1 MAICNRLGAGA
12 GTLAWLPAAPAPTEA
27 GPELTPK
34 KRRRYLRSSPSG
46 WPGAAAPRAPF
57 TPRFRLCF
65 QVRTDLIRNFCIIAH
80 IDHGKSTLAD
90 RLLEST
96 ATLDSRKMRAQV
108 LDSNELERER
118 GITIKLHAVRMS
130 HRARDGRDYAL
141 NLIDTPGHVDFTYEV
156 SRSLAACEG
165 AILVVDATQGVQ
177 AQPLSNLFLALDADL
192 EIIPVLN
199 KIDLP
204 GAEPERRRQEVAD
217 LMGIDAESVLE
228 VSAKEGRGIDEVL
241 EAVVRRIPAP
251 GGDPAAPLRAL
262 IFDSYYDQYLGAVPS
277 IRVVDGTVGPGVTIT
292 FGTVDSCYEVTEVGH
307 MQLGRVP
314 AASLGPGEVGY
325 LVAAIKAVADTRPG
339 DTVLDASRRA
349 EELLP
354 GYKEARPMVFAGLYP
369 TDTDGYEEL
378 RDALHRLRLNDASLH
393 FEPETSKALGFGF
406 RCGFLGLL
414 HMEVVQERLD
424 REFGVKLI
432 TTVPNVKYEV
442 AMSDGTRSW
451 VENPSELP
459 DRALVDSVAEPVVR
473 AHIVVPAEYIGNVQ
487 KLCHERR
494 GTFRG
499 MSYLDPRRVEMD
511 FELPLAEI
519 VLDFYNR
526 LKSGTRG
533 YAALDYEFQ
542 EYRRDDLVKLDVMV
556 NREPVDAFSV
566 ILHRD
571 NAYQHGLALVRKLR
585 QLIPRQQFDV
595 ALQAA
600 IGGQI
605 IARETVKAVRKN
617 VTAKCYGGDITRKRK
632 LLERQREGKKRM
644 KQVGSVE
651 IPQEAFMAVLQ
662 LDDTRS

>member
-1 MAICNRLGAGA
+1 M
-12 GTLAWLPAAPAPTEA
+12 
-27 GPELTPK
+27 
-34 KRRRYLRSSPSG
+34 
-46 WPGAAAPRAPF
+46 
-57 TPRFRLCF
+57 
-65 QVRTDLIRNFCIIAH
+65 RTDLIRNFCIIAH

-90 RLLEST
+90 RLLEAT
-96 ATLDSRKMRAQV
+96 ATLDRRQMRDQV

-118 GITIKLHAVRMS
+118 GITIKLHAVRMTY
-130 HRARDGRDYAL
+130 RAPDGRDYDL
-141 NLIDTPGHVDFTYEV
+141 NLIDTPGHVDFAYEV

-165 AILVVDATQGVQ
+165 AVLVVDATQGVQ
-177 AQPLSNLFLALDADL
+177 AQTLSNLFLALDADL

-204 GAEPERRRQEVAD
+204 GAEPERRRAEVAELIGVD
-217 LMGIDAESVLE
+217 PDTVLE
-228 VSAKEGRGIDEVL
+228 VSAKEGRGINRVL
-241 EAVVRRIPAP
+241 SAVVDRVPPPA
-251 GGDPAAPLRAL
+251 GDPAAPFRAL

-277 IRVVDGTVGPGVTIT
+277 VRVVDGTLKSGMTVT
-292 FGTVDSCYEVTEVGH
+292 FGTVDTRYDVTEVGH
-307 MQLGRVP
+307 LRLGRVP
-314 AASLGPGEVGY
+314 AASLGPGDVGY
-325 LVAAIKAVADTRPG
+325 LVAAIKAVSDTRAG

-349 EELLP
+349 PELLP

-378 RDALHRLRLNDASLH
+378 RDALHRLRLNDASLQ
-393 FEPETSKALGFGF
+393 FEPETSRALGFGF

-432 TTVPNVKYEV
+432 TTVPNVKYRV
-442 AMSDGTRSW
+442 AMSDGSERQ

-459 DRALVDSVAEPVVR
+459 DRALVDGVAEPVVR
-473 AHIVVPAEYIGNVQ
+473 AHIVVPADYIGNVQ
-487 KLCHERR
+487 RLCHERR

-499 MSYLDPRRVEMD
+499 MNYLDPRRVEMD

-533 YAALDYEFQ
+533 YASLDYEFQ
-542 EYRRDDLVKLDVMV
+542 EYRRDDLVRLDVMV
-556 NREPVDAFSV
+556 NGEPVDAFSV

-600 IGGQI
+600 IGGQV

-617 VTAKCYGGDITRKRK
+617 VTAKCYGGDVTRKRK

-644 KQVGSVE
+644 KLVGSVE

-662 LDDTRS
+662 LDAVSS

>member
-1 MAICNRLGAGA
+1 M
-12 GTLAWLPAAPAPTEA
+12 
-27 GPELTPK
+27 
-34 KRRRYLRSSPSG
+34 
-46 WPGAAAPRAPF
+46 
-57 TPRFRLCF
+57 
-65 QVRTDLIRNFCIIAH
+65 RTDLIRNFCIIAH

-96 ATLDSRKMRAQV
+96 ATVDSRRMRDQV

-130 HRARDGRDYAL
+130 YRARDGRDYDL

-177 AQPLSNLFLALDADL
+177 AQTLSNLFLALDADL

-204 GAEPERRRQEVAD
+204 GAEPERRRQEVAE
-217 LMGIDAESVLE
+217 LMGIDPGTVLE
-228 VSAKEGRGIDEVL
+228 VSAKEGKGIDEVL
-241 EAVVRRIPAP
+241 EAVVARVPVP
-251 GGDPAAPLRAL
+251 GGDASAPLRAL

-277 IRVVDGTVGPGVTIT
+277 IRVVDGTLAPGMTIA
-292 FGTVDSCYEVTEVGH
+292 FGAVDSRYEVTEVGH
-307 MQLGRVP
+307 MRLGRVP

-325 LVAAIKAVADTRPG
+325 LVAAIKAVSDTRAG
-339 DTVLDASRRA
+339 DTVLDASRRSV
-349 EELLP
+349 ELLP
-354 GYKEARPMVFAGLYP
+354 GYKEAKPMVFAGLYP
-369 TDTDGYEEL
+369 SDTDGYEEL

-432 TTVPNVKYEV
+432 ATVPNVKYEV
-442 AMSDGTRSW
+442 AMSDGSRLW

-473 AHIVVPAEYIGNVQ
+473 AHIVVPADYIGNVQ

-542 EYRRDDLVKLDVMV
+542 EYRRDNLVKLDVMV

-571 NAYQHGLALVRKLR
+571 NAYHHGLALVRKLR

-632 LLERQREGKKRM
+632 LLERQKEGKRRM

>member
-1 MAICNRLGAGA
+1 MCATG
-12 GTLAWLPAAPAPTEA
+12 
-27 GPELTPK
+27 
-34 KRRRYLRSSPSG
+34 SPDPPQS
-46 WPGAAAPRAPF
+46 
-57 TPRFRLCF
+57 RLCYH
-65 QVRTDLIRNFCIIAH
+65 VRTDLIRNFCIIAH

-90 RLLEST
+90 RLLEAT
-96 ATLDSRKMRAQV
+96 ATLESRQMRDQV

-130 HRARDGRDYAL
+130 YRAKDGRNYEL

-165 AILVVDATQGVQ
+165 AILVVDSTQGVQ
-177 AQPLSNLFLALDADL
+177 AQTLSNLFLALDAGL
-192 EIIPVLN
+192 EIVPVLN

-204 GAEPERRRQEVAD
+204 GAEPERRRQEIAE
-217 LMGIDAESVLE
+217 LMGIDPASVLE
-228 VSAKEGRGIDEVL
+228 TSAKDGTGVGGVL
-241 EAVVRRIPAP
+241 EAVVARVPAP
-251 GGDPAAPLRAL
+251 EGDPAAPLRAL

-277 IRVVDGTVGPGVTIT
+277 IRVFDGALQAGMTIT
-292 FGTVDSCYEVTEVGH
+292 FGAVDSRYEVTEVGH
-307 MQLGRVP
+307 MRLGRIRTP
-314 AASLGPGEVGY
+314 SLSPGEVGY
-325 LVAAIKAVADTRPG
+325 LVAAIKAVSDTRAG
-339 DTVLDASRRA
+339 DTVLDATRPA
-349 EELLP
+349 DELLP
-354 GYKEARPMVFAGLYP
+354 GYQDAKPMVFAGLYP
-369 TDTDGYEEL
+369 TDSDGYEEL
-378 RDALHRLRLNDASLH
+378 RDALQRLRLNDASLH
-393 FEPETSKALGFGF
+393 FEPETSRALGFGF

-432 TTVPNVKYEV
+432 TTVPNVKYQV
-442 AMSDGTRSW
+442 AMSDGTEQW

-459 DRALVDSVAEPVVR
+459 DRALVDSVAEPLVR
-473 AHIVVPAEYIGNVQ
+473 ARIAVPSEYIGNVQ

-494 GTFRG
+494 GIFKG

-519 VLDFYNR
+519 VFDFYNR

-542 EYRRDDLVKLDVMV
+542 EYRAGNLVKLDVMV

-571 NAYQHGLALVRKLR
+571 SAYQHGCSLIRKLR

-600 IGGQI
+600 IGGQV

-632 LLERQREGKKRM
+632 LLERQKEGKKRM
-644 KQVGSVE
+644 KQIGSVE
-651 IPQEAFMAVLQ
+651 IPQEAFLAVLQ